1 MLSFLLFKSI
11 AKGNSFLKVFKK
23 ELPPQW
29 LGWPDSDRRV
39 PESKSG
45 ALPLGDIPFSIALYY
60 STEKGRL
67 SSGFGRSGRKN
78 QATNIRQIQ

>member
-23 ELPPQW
+23 SLPPQW

-39 PESKSG
+39 RESKSR
-45 ALPLGDIPFSIALYY
+45 ALPLGYTPITTATLYHSLPAL
-60 STEKGRL
+60 SRFFAE
-67 SSGFGRSGRKN
+67 
-78 QATNIRQIQ
+78 

>member
-29 LGWPDSDRRV
+29 LGWPDSDRRMQ
-39 PESKSG
+39 ESKSC
-45 ALPLGDIPFSIALYY
+45 ALPLGDIPLNFALLFYH
-60 STEKGRL
+60 TCRTL
-67 SSGFGRSGRKN
+67 SSADEILFLYVGFVD
-78 QATNIRQIQ
+78 A

>member
-39 PESKSG
+39 RESKSR
-45 ALPLGDIPFSIALYY
+45 ALPLGYTPITTVTLYHSLPAL
-60 STEKGRL
+60 SRFFAE
-67 SSGFGRSGRKN
+67 
-78 QATNIRQIQ
+78 